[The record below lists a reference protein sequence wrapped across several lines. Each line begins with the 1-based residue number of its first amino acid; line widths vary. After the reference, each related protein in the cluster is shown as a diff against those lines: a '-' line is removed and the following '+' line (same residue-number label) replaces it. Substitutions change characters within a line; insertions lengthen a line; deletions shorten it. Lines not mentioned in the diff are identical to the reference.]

1 MSDYRYTIKSNTI
14 QVIDKEQELTV
25 YDFGSW
31 QTERVSRYRV
41 LLALKKDMEYA
52 EAYEVQVDPDYRN
65 ILDVISKLK
74 RQFKDDTLDITCGYE
89 AGCLGY
95 TLYHHLDKAKGDM
108 QQ

>member
-1 MSDYRYTIKSNTI
+1 MNRIIKIGMDVHSTNFTLCI
-14 QVIDKEQELTV
+14 AEP
-25 YDFGSW
+25 
-31 QTERVSRYRV
+31 V
-41 LLALKKDMEYA
+41 LGGEPNIL
-52 EAYEVQVDPDYRN
+52 YEVQVDPDYRN